1 MMATRVAAK
10 LKSETDAEVEV
21 VKGGF
26 GEFSVYIDD
35 RQVID
40 TNRFWYPNPGDV
52 VKKIKVLLAE

>member
-10 LKSETDAEVEV
+10 LKSETDSEVEV